1 MNIRR
6 LVMALTGMLIA
17 TSASFADDMKWTD
30 VTVQYVKN
38 PAFDDDSQAGWT
50 WESNASTQSVR
61 VNCISFYNG
70 YFNLHQQL
78 LLPKGHYRLKVQ
90 GFYRTGENN
99 TAYNGHQNGSE
110 NITARLYAGEAEK
123 KLVSIYSD
131 AMNHNAAGRCWE
143 KDGKFYPDGK
153 EAAEVAFDEG
163 RYWNELEFDDINKG
177 EQPIEQIHVY
187 NNGTSLMHP
196 NLMHLPSW
204 LSATTA
210 PEEIRPGR
218 TATIT
223 VTLNSQQVS
232 DYGLTQSSIYL
243 AANLGDKATQENLI
257 GVSAV
262 LLPAFQKMTEQQ
274 KQYAPKLYLSK
285 EQVNIVF
292 DGKSKK
298 KDEIQ
303 LSNIGH
309 TTLTISSLQMFTAGL
324 KIALGKSTLRPGE
337 STKLKITAERDELK
351 KVRTKPRILMIT
363 NDPDKSKVIITIN
376 SK

>member
-1 MNIRR
+1 MNMNKKIIISLL
-6 LVMALTGMLIA
+6 LVLAMLPVSAQKLIA
-17 TSASFADDMKWTD
+17 EKTIVDVGKTGFQQPITAVFEFRNKNAKRLRIEAVNPDCNCTVVEYPKDVIGTGESFQIKMTYDAKRLGH
-30 VTVQYVKN
+30 
-38 PAFDDDSQAGWT
+38 FDYQAAVV
-50 WESNASTQSVR
+50 SNATKAPIYIR
-61 VNCISFYNG
+61 M
-70 YFNLHQQL
+70 
-78 LLPKGHYRLKVQ
+78 KGVVLADYQ
-90 GFYRTGENN
+90 D
-99 TAYNGHQNGSE
+99 
-110 NITARLYAGEAEK
+110 
-123 KLVSIYSD
+123 YSGD
-131 AMNHNAAGRCWE
+131 
-143 KDGKFYPDGK
+143 YPIEMGNMRIDK
-153 EAAEVAFDEG
+153 
-163 RYWNELEFDDINKG
+163 NELEFDDVNKG

-187 NNGTSLMHP
+187 NNGTGMMRP

-204 LSATTA
+204 LSAITA

-243 AANLGDKATQENLI
+243 AANPGDKATQDNLI

-285 EQVNIVF
+285 EQVDIVF

-303 LSNIGH
+303 LSNIGR
-309 TTLTISSLQMFTAGL
+309 TPLTISSLQMFTAGL
-324 KIALGKSTLRPGE
+324 KISLGKSTLRPGE

-363 NDPDKSKVIITIN
+363 NDPDKSKVVITIN
-376 SK
+376 AK

>member
-1 MNIRR
+1 MNMKKKTIISLLLM
-6 LVMALTGMLIA
+6 LVIMPASAQKLIA
-17 TSASFADDMKWTD
+17 EKTVVDVGKTGFQQPITAVFEFRNKNAKRLRIEAVNPDCNCTVVEYPKDVIGTGESFQIKMTYDAKRLGH
-30 VTVQYVKN
+30 
-38 PAFDDDSQAGWT
+38 FDYQAAVV
-50 WESNASTQSVR
+50 SNATKAPIYIR
-61 VNCISFYNG
+61 M
-70 YFNLHQQL
+70 
-78 LLPKGHYRLKVQ
+78 KGIVLADYQ
-90 GFYRTGENN
+90 D
-99 TAYNGHQNGSE
+99 
-110 NITARLYAGEAEK
+110 
-123 KLVSIYSD
+123 YSGD
-131 AMNHNAAGRCWE
+131 
-143 KDGKFYPDGK
+143 YPIEMGNMRIDK
-153 EAAEVAFDEG
+153 
-163 RYWNELEFDDINKG
+163 NELEFDDINKG